1 MISVI
6 EADSH
11 DDEGRLQVLILTEYC
26 AGGTLNDRLARPSS
40 EELNLKWMRQTVDAL
55 AHLHSRDIVHRD
67 LKADN
72 VLLTAHEDVK
82 LADFGLAREFVALK
96 TDALLDDDS
105 WMNSYIQCYMNS
117 EVGPVHWVAPEV
129 FDRHYTEKA
138 DVFSLGVL
146 FYAILQRDFITT
158 DNGKKFYGAFK
169 CIRGQGKVGLGCAMA
184 SHNPNVTIAFSE
196 QAQGSNTQQRITLEA
211 LQYDKDDRP
220 SAEEIQE
227 VLEEAEEDAAFWI
240 AEVVNTY
247 CTIS

>member
-1 MISVI
+1 M
-6 EADSH
+6 
-11 DDEGRLQVLILTEYC
+11 
-26 AGGTLNDRLARPSS
+26 
-40 EELNLKWMRQTVDAL
+40 KWMRQTVDAL